1 MTWGRGERGI
11 ALIFLIL
18 LPAPVWAGRRRTAA
32 KPVAGDP
39 GYVLALGVANRFL
52 HAWETSDL
60 ETGMVLLSDH
70 VRRTQNAESIEQ
82 FFSAGQERGFE
93 IMRGTGR
100 KGRYLFPVVLFTRDG
115 NTVRRVSSKIISVNT
130 GKNDWAV
137 DKLP

>member
-1 MTWGRGERGI
+1 MV
-11 ALIFLIL
+11 LVL
-18 LPAPVWAGRRRTAA
+18 LPAPVWAGPHRVVA
-32 KPVAGDP
+32 KPAVEADS

-52 HAWETSDL
+52 HAWEAGDL

-70 VRRTQNAESIEQ
+70 VRRTQNAERIEE

-93 IMRGTGR
+93 IMRGTGH
-100 KGRYLFPVVLFTRDG
+100 KGRYGFPVVLVSREG
-115 NTVRRVSSKIISVNT
+115 NRVRRVSSKIILVNT